1 MDISFWKN
9 LSNDIKIEYTSKQFY
24 KQYLYRLEIHAPGCK
39 SIRSDDIG
47 ANIARRKSF
56 ARDYN
61 YGGSW
66 WDKKLK
72 EILATADLEFL
83 HALKDIFYEYP
94 DVRIRTEEP
103 KVSIYADCEI
113 MLQSVAKSISPDHRH
128 HIISATGPESSIK
141 ENILKGNAVL
151 VKRQPEFKYR
161 VYFKEKRFD
170 ITSRVQIHNY
180 LDTLGDLV
188 KMTSNT
194 KEQLTR
200 PGDWMWGCYFYTN
213 DPGIANLVRIIN
225 PDIIREVCELVY
237 VQE

>member
-1 MDISFWKN
+1 MDISFWKS
-9 LSNDIKIEYTSKQFY
+9 LSSEIQIEHTSKQFY
-24 KQYLYRLEIHAPGCK
+24 KQYLYRLEINAPGCK
-39 SIRSDDIG
+39 SIRSEDIG
-47 ANIARRKSF
+47 ENVERRKSF

-66 WDKKLK
+66 WDKRLK
-72 EILATADLEFL
+72 EILSTADIGFL
-83 HALKDIFYEYP
+83 YALKDLFYEYP
-94 DVRIRTEEP
+94 DVKIRTEEP

-113 MLQSVAKSISPDHRH
+113 MLQSVAKSISPDYRH
-128 HIISATGPESSIK
+128 HIISATGPESSFK
-141 ENILKGNAVL
+141 ENILKCNAVL
-151 VKRQPEFKYR
+151 VKRQPAFKYR

-170 ITSRVQIHNY
+170 VTSRVQIHNY
-180 LDTLGDLV
+180 LVSLGDLV

-194 KEQLTR
+194 EEQLTR

-213 DPGIANLVRIIN
+213 DPGVANLVRIIN